1 MPFITART
9 SAVLDDERK
18 AELAHRIGRAVAHV
32 PGKSEAETLVDVQDS
47 CSMWLYGS
55 DAEPVAYVDA
65 ALFGTEHRMGY
76 DAFSAEVA
84 HAFTEVAGVDSRR
97 VFVRLSEIGAFSCG
111 GAYFDRRRFA

>member
-1 MPFITART
+1 MPFVTART
-9 SAVLDDERK
+9 SAVLDDAQK
-18 AELAHRIGRAVAHV
+18 AKLAHSIGRAVAHV
-32 PGKSEAETLVDVQDS
+32 PGKSEADTLVDVQDG

-84 HAFTEVAGVDSRR
+84 RAFKEVAKVDERR
-97 VFVRLSEIGAFSCG
+97 VFVRLSEIDAFSCG
-111 GAYFDRRRFA
+111 DAYFDRRRFA